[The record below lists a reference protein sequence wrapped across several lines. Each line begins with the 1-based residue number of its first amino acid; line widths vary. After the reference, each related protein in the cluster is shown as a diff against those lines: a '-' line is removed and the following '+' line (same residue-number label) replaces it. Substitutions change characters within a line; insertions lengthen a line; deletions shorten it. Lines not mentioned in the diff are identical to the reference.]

1 MFYRKDQAGDTNC
14 KFIITYDLQ
23 ADLILI
29 LMLINIMEKIIL
41 HVNDNKVEF
50 IKELLSHFYFVK
62 IAGSEKLKESR
73 VYAGGNFEI
82 NSGTAD
88 PDEMDETKNAT
99 LTNEPEMSEI
109 DVRNLKQL
117 RDALNMIDSI
127 RDKNK

>member
-1 MFYRKDQAGDTNC
+1 
-14 KFIITYDLQ
+14 
-23 ADLILI
+23 
-29 LMLINIMEKIIL
+29 MEKIIL

-62 IAGSEKLKESR
+62 IAGSEKMKESR

-88 PDEMDETKNAT
+88 SDEMDETKNAT